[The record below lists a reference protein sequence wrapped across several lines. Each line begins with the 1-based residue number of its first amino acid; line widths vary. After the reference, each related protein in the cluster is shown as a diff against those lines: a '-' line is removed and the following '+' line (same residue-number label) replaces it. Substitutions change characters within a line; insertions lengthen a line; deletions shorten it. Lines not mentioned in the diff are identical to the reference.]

1 MSVITGFH
9 YITFLIS
16 VVVKGKVHPKMK
28 ILPSFSQPS
37 FFQTSVF
44 ICSAE
49 QSLYPLTIRTY
60 SLINDA
66 DCQFS
71 AGIKHVK

>member
-49 QSLYPLTIRTY
+49 QSL
-60 SLINDA
+60 
-66 DCQFS
+66 
-71 AGIKHVK
+71 

>member
-28 ILPSFSQPS
+28 ILSSFSQPS
-37 FFQTSVF
+37 FTKALCLFALLNNPF
-44 ICSAE
+44 N
-49 QSLYPLTIRTY
+49 P
-60 SLINDA
+60 
-66 DCQFS
+66 
-71 AGIKHVK
+71 